1 MGAPDLRP
9 EMATS
14 LVGEH
19 LNSELVYALG
29 ILFPDRCPGPDES
42 IDRIRYT
49 SGQRSVV
56 NFLQGILDQRDESF
70 DLAIEREAF

>member
-1 MGAPDLRP
+1 
-9 EMATS
+9 MATS

-42 IDRIRYT
+42 IDRIRYI

-56 NFLQGILDQRDESF
+56 NFLQGVLDQRDQSF
-70 DLAIEREAF
+70 DIAIEREAF

>member
-1 MGAPDLRP
+1 
-9 EMATS
+9 MATA

-19 LNSELVYALG
+19 LSSELVYALG
-29 ILFPDRCPGPDES
+29 VLFPDRCPGPDES

-70 DLAIEREAF
+70 DMTIEREAF

>member
-1 MGAPDLRP
+1 VGAPDLRP
-9 EMATS
+9 ELATS

-29 ILFPDRCPGPDES
+29 VLFPDRCPGPDES

-70 DLAIEREAF
+70 DLTIEREAL

>member
-1 MGAPDLRP
+1 
-9 EMATS
+9 MATS

-29 ILFPDRCPGPDES
+29 VLFPDRCPGPDES

-56 NFLQGILDQRDESF
+56 NFLQGILDQRDESI
-70 DLAIEREAF
+70 DLNIEREAF

>member
-1 MGAPDLRP
+1 
-9 EMATS
+9 MATS

-29 ILFPDRCPGPDES
+29 VLFPDRCPGPDES

-56 NFLQGILDQRDESF
+56 NFLQGILDQRDDSL
-70 DLAIEREAF
+70 DMTIERELV

>member
-29 ILFPDRCPGPDES
+29 VLFPDRCPGPDES

-56 NFLQGILDQRDESF
+56 NFLQGILDQRDDSL
-70 DLAIEREAF
+70 DMTIERELV